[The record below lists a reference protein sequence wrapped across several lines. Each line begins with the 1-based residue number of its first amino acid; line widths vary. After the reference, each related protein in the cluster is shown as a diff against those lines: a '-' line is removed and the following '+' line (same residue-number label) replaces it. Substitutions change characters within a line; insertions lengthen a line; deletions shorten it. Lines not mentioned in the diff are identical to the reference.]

1 MKVVTV
7 KCCPRNSLDVV
18 GQPTQ
23 SEEYSSDSDF
33 DVSTI
38 TVTRNTCMR
47 QPFAFISKHCF
58 NMKYSERTQ
67 AHFAR
72 VM

>member
-1 MKVVTV
+1 MPHRAGGLTA
-7 KCCPRNSLDVV
+7 
-18 GQPTQ
+18 
-23 SEEYSSDSDF
+23 
-33 DVSTI
+33 STPHFMI
-38 TVTRNTCMR
+38 LPITRNTCMQ